1 MFFLSIVFIIISSFF
16 ITCALK
22 EKENNF
28 IYFLLI
34 AFAQIVLTFEILS
47 LLNSISANNFIL
59 CNLFILIISLIIF
72 IKTGR
77 NFIKSNIK
85 NEIRKIKNAVS
96 LDKSLMFL
104 SLCFIFFL
112 VCQLIS
118 TLFFPVTFGD
128 AVSYYLP
135 RCTAWIQNG
144 NILHYVTPDTR
155 ELIMPT
161 NMEFL
166 YTWILLLK
174 KSEFGVSIFSY
185 ISFIACIY
193 IIYNLLKE
201 LGCSVRK
208 RIWSILVFSS
218 FALIAIEMYTP
229 CADLFIGV
237 LILNSIYL
245 FLKSCKYNNKKM
257 LFFSALSYA
266 LAAGTKT
273 TALIAIPAT
282 FIALIIIA
290 KKYKTNIIKQIL
302 VFSLM
307 FSINFIIFSSYNYIL
322 NIIQFSNPISCK
334 EQFLL
339 NQFRGGFLGWI
350 SNVIKYSFAIF
361 DISGIRDL
369 INWNGFVTYIQSLVL
384 SIFGITDK
392 TFTSAY
398 FGRYFKFNSELSILS
413 SALGIMGLFA
423 FLPSIIKSIKFS
435 KKNTILFTLTTT
447 LILNILI
454 FSRTMVFT
462 SYNMRYILTFV
473 VIASPIV
480 VYSYIKKTN
489 FLKILMCIFMF
500 TYLVIIPH
508 VIPFQYIYTYIKTK
522 KPPILNEMEVQHL
535 YNFINN
541 NRPQK
546 VALII
551 NQGHAP
557 VYYILKARL
566 NGNIIE
572 QPLLENIE
580 EYNLSQYEY
589 IITNKGSVGSTN
601 VVNFENRMK
610 YPNIYVSKCLYLDYK
625 KNVIEDINT
634 TPAKIQCEI
643 PFEYIERKGFKELED
658 NNLRNYTIYKKI

>member
-1 MFFLSIVFIIISSFF
+1 MFFISNVFITISSFF

-34 AFAQIVLTFEILS
+34 AFAQIVFTFEILS

-59 CNLFILIISLIIF
+59 CNLFILIISLIIY

-77 NFIKSNIK
+77 NLINSNIK

-166 YTWILLLK
+166 YTWVLLLK
-174 KSEFGVSIFSY
+174 KSELGVSIFSY

-193 IIYNLLKE
+193 IIYNFLKE
-201 LGCSVRK
+201 LGCSIRK
-208 RIWSILVFSS
+208 RLWNIFVFSS

-245 FLKSCKYNNKKM
+245 FLKSCKYDSNKT
-257 LFFSALSYA
+257 LFFSSLSYA

-282 FIALIIIA
+282 LIALIIIA
-290 KKYKTNIIKQIL
+290 KKYKTNIAKQIS

-307 FSINFIIFSSYNYIL
+307 FTINFIIFSSYNYIL

-350 SNVIKYSFAIF
+350 SNVIKYFFTIF

-398 FGRYFKFNSELSILS
+398 FDRYFKFNSEMSILN

-435 KKNTILFTLTTT
+435 KKNTILFTLATT

-480 VYSYIKKTN
+480 VYSYIKRTN

-508 VIPFQYIYTYIKTK
+508 VTPFQYIYTCIKTK
-522 KPPILNEMEVQHL
+522 KQPILNEMEVQHL

-541 NRPQK
+541 KRPQK

-551 NQGHAP
+551 NQGRAP
-557 VYYILKARL
+557 IYYILKARI

-572 QPLLENIE
+572 EPLLENIE

-601 VVNFENRMK
+601 IVNFKNRMK
-610 YPNIYVSKCLYLDYK
+610 YPDIYVSKCSYLDYK
-625 KNVIEDINT
+625 KNIIEDINT

-643 PFEYIERKGFKELED
+643 PFEYFERKGFQQLED
-658 NNLRNYTIYKKI
+658 NNLKNYTIYKKI

>member
-1 MFFLSIVFIIISSFF
+1 MFFISVIFVIISSYL
-16 ITCALK
+16 ITCSLK
-22 EKENNF
+22 SKQDNF
-28 IYFLLI
+28 LYFLLI
-34 AFAQIVLTFEILS
+34 AFSQIVFTFEILS
-47 LLNSISANNFIL
+47 LLNSISANSFIL

-77 NFIKSNIK
+77 NLIKSDIK
-85 NEIRKIKNAVS
+85 NEINKIKNAIF
-96 LDKSLMFL
+96 LDKTLIFL

-118 TLFFPVTFGD
+118 ALFFPVTFGD

-144 NILHYVTPDTR
+144 NILHYITPDTR

-166 YTWILLLK
+166 YTWVLLLK
-174 KSEFGVSIFSY
+174 KSELGISIFSY
-185 ISFIACIY
+185 ISFVACIY
-193 IIYNLLKE
+193 IIYNFLKE
-201 LGCSVRK
+201 LGFSIRK
-208 RIWSILVFSS
+208 RLWSIFIFSS
-218 FALIAIEMYTP
+218 FALVAIEMYTP

-257 LFFSALSYA
+257 LFFSALSYT

-290 KKYKTNIIKQIL
+290 KKYKTNIVKQIL

-339 NQFRGGFLGWI
+339 NQFRGGFLGWV

-361 DISGIRDL
+361 DISGINDL
-369 INWNGFVTYIQSLVL
+369 INWNGFVTYLQSLVL

-398 FGRYFKFNSELSILS
+398 FGRYFKFSSEMSILT

-435 KKNTILFTLTTT
+435 KKNTILFVLTTT

-462 SYNMRYILTFV
+462 SYNMRYVLTFV
-473 VIASPIV
+473 VIASPII
-480 VYSYIKKTN
+480 VYSYIKRTN
-489 FLKILMCIFMF
+489 FLKVLMCIFIF
-500 TYLVIIPH
+500 NYLVI
-508 VIPFQYIYTYIKTK
+508 IPFQYIYTCIKMKEQT
-522 KPPILNEMEVQHL
+522 ILNGIEVQYL

-541 NRPQK
+541 NKPQK

-551 NQGHAP
+551 NQGHTP
-557 VYYILKARL
+557 VYYIVKARL
-566 NGNIIE
+566 HGNTIE
-572 QPLLENIE
+572 QPLFENIE
-580 EYNLSQYEY
+580 EYNLSKYDY
-589 IITNKGSVGSTN
+589 IITNKEIVGSTN
-601 VVNFENRMK
+601 IVNFENRMK
-610 YPNIYVSKCLYLDYK
+610 YPNIYVSKCIYLDYQ
-625 KNVIEDINT
+625 KNIIEDINI

-643 PFEYIERKGFKELED
+643 PFEYFERKGFQQLED
-658 NNLRNYTIYKKI
+658 NNLKNYTIYKKISD